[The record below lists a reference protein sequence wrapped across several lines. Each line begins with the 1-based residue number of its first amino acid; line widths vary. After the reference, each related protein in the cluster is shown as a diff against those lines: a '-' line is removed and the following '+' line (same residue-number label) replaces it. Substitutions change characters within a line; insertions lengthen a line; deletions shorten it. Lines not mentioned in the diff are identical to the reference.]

1 MSMSRR
7 LERLLTIDQLLR
19 SGKRITQG
27 ILTEHLEVKERTVR
41 NDLHFLRDRYSAPLE
56 YDQSGKRWYYTDP
69 NWRLPSI
76 SLSQGELFA
85 LTLGAKMLESYVGS
99 AYEKELRSSIE
110 RLSERLPEQT
120 WVNLQRLADERIIFR
135 PGAEMLNLS
144 LEIWQ
149 QLLDAFNTSRRIWI
163 RYYAATRNEESE
175 RVVDPYFLDIYR
187 GSNPYLIGFC
197 HKRQAIRDFRIDRIK
212 NLRILDETFEKDSS
226 FNAKAYLEKRFQ
238 NEGGD
243 KLFSVTIWFNPS
255 SAPFIKERRWHTS
268 QKLVEHP
275 DGSLT
280 LHLVVAGLNDLK
292 RWVLGYGKGAIVKE
306 PQELVQLIK
315 REVEEMS
322 QHYKLSTTES

>member
-1 MSMSRR
+1 
-7 LERLLTIDQLLR
+7 
-19 SGKRITQG
+19 
-27 ILTEHLEVKERTVR
+27 
-41 NDLHFLRDRYSAPLE
+41 
-56 YDQSGKRWYYTDP
+56 
-69 NWRLPSI
+69 
-76 SLSQGELFA
+76 
-85 LTLGAKMLESYVGS
+85 
-99 AYEKELRSSIE
+99 
-110 RLSERLPEQT
+110 
-120 WVNLQRLADERIIFR
+120 
-135 PGAEMLNLS
+135 MLNLS
-144 LEIWQ
+144 PEIWQ

-212 NLRILDETFEKDSS
+212 NLKILDETFEKDSS
-226 FNAKAYLEKRFQ
+226 FDPKAYLEKRFQ

-322 QHYKLSTTES
+322 QYYQIFTTES

>member
-1 MSMSRR
+1 M
-7 LERLLTIDQLLR
+7 
-19 SGKRITQG
+19 
-27 ILTEHLEVKERTVR
+27 
-41 NDLHFLRDRYSAPLE
+41 
-56 YDQSGKRWYYTDP
+56 
-69 NWRLPSI
+69 
-76 SLSQGELFA
+76 
-85 LTLGAKMLESYVGS
+85 
-99 AYEKELRSSIE
+99 
-110 RLSERLPEQT
+110 
-120 WVNLQRLADERIIFR
+120 
-135 PGAEMLNLS
+135 
-144 LEIWQ
+144 
-149 QLLDAFNTSRRIWI
+149 
-163 RYYAATRNEESE
+163 
-175 RVVDPYFLDIYR
+175 VDPYFLDIYR

-212 NLRILDETFEKDSS
+212 NLKILDETFEKDSS
-226 FNAKAYLEKRFQ
+226 FDPKAYLEKRFQ

-322 QHYKLSTTES
+322 QYYQIFTTES

>member
-41 NDLHFLRDRYSAPLE
+41 NDLHFLRDRYFAPLE

-85 LTLGAKMLESYVGS
+85 LTLGAKMLESYAGS

-120 WVNLQRLADERIIFR
+120 WINLQRLADERIIFR

-144 LEIWQ
+144 PEIWQ

-163 RYYAATRNEESE
+163 RYYAATRNEESD

-255 SAPFIKERRWHTS
+255 SAP
-268 QKLVEHP
+268 L
-275 DGSLT
+275 SLI
-280 LHLVVAGLNDLK
+280 H
-292 RWVLGYGKGAIVKE
+292 I
-306 PQELVQLIK
+306 
-315 REVEEMS
+315 
-322 QHYKLSTTES
+322 